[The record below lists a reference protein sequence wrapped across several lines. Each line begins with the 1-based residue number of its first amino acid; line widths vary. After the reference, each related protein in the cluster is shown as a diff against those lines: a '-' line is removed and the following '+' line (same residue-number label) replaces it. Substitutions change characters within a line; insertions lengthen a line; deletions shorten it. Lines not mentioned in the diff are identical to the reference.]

1 MSISGFLRM
10 GGYALYVWSAYG
22 LSLIVLVVIAWS
34 GRRRYAEMLTAARRR
49 LASNNVVKP

>member
-1 MSISGFLRM
+1 MSFSEFVHM

-49 LASNNVVKP
+49 LTTADSTKS